1 MIEIGWVE
9 GWEGGY
15 INIGNSTSSCQLQNV
30 MTEKCRQY
38 INKHFSS
45 SLRFWYIPAF
55 FVHRFIS
62 LNFFSISIRSFYSF
76 RLSLRYSFICSST
89 DLFIRLFIYL
99 FHYLFT
105 LFAEQILG
113 CICKRDHLFLFKM
126 AEHSTCVVFRQR
138 LSLPLRLPS
147 RFIHHHHHHP
157 SFEPAPSSPCV
168 FAFYNSVSSVTFIF
182 KLMSRSKRY
191 LPFFIVIL
199 KLLFILFH
207 CVVKS
212 TLIINTS

>member
-1 MIEIGWVE
+1 MIEIGWVGGGKE
-9 GWEGGY
+9 GY

-45 SLRFWYIPAF
+45 SLRFWYNPTF

-62 LNFFSISIRSFYSF
+62 LYFFEHFCPFFFYSF
-76 RLSLRYSFICSST
+76 RLSLPYTFICSST
-89 DLFIRLFIYL
+89 DIFIRLFIYL

-105 LFAEQILG
+105 LFAEQIFG

-147 RFIHHHHHHP
+147 RFIHHHHRP

-207 CVVKS
+207 CVVTS